1 MDNESSLLAYLVPR
15 LTSRGEDTA
24 TDALAF
30 ILNKSEACR
39 RALDSLLSEQG
50 FDLEPI
56 TRFETQVTHEDGSRP
71 DMVGYDSDGNKRL
84 LVESKFW
91 AALLEGQA
99 SGYFSQLEASGP
111 GVLVFI
117 APGTR
122 IETLWAEIRRQMDN
136 GSGSAQLESIEAGD
150 RMRSARIAG
159 SQKRVMLVS
168 WDRLLERLAH
178 AAPANSQIASDIEQL
193 RGFVHQQ
200 DLETFQPIQPG
211 ELSPWLARRVRWINH
226 LIDDVVDARGV
237 PEGWISVSGLRATP
251 QRADYGRYIRFV
263 NDSGVRAP
271 YDCFLCVNLDY
282 WATKGDTPLWLW
294 IGSTT
299 EPARQLRDSDHSLVV
314 FEDVDGLYTPIYLKV
329 GVEYHRVLDDAVDQ
343 LRRIA
348 EIVVG

>member
-168 WDRLLERLAH
+168 WDLLLDRLAG
-178 AAPANSQIASDIEQL
+178 AVPADSQVTSDIRQL
-193 RGFVHQQ
+193 RGLVQEQ
-200 DLETFQPIQPG
+200 DLDAFQPIQR
-211 ELSPWLARRVRWINH
+211 EEFSPSLARRILWLNQLV
-226 LIDDVVDARGV
+226 DDVVNRGV
-237 PEGWISVSGLRATP
+237 EDDWMAVDHWRPNMFRTGT
-251 QRADYGRYIRFV
+251 GRTFRFV
-263 NDSGVRAP
+263 EDSGARKS
-271 YDCFLCVNLDY
+271 DY
-282 WATKGDTPLWLW
+282 FYLGTAFDTWAARGDTPLWL
-294 IGSTT
+294 TT
-299 EPARQLRDSDHSLVV
+299 WAKTPATLQLRDASHRLAVS
-314 FEDVDGLYTPIYLKV
+314 EDPGALHAPIYLKV
-329 GVEYHRVLDDAVDQ
+329 GVEYHRVLDDVVDQ

>member
-39 RALDSLLSEQG
+39 SALDSLLSEQG

-122 IETLWAEIRRQMDN
+122 IETLWAEIRRQMETGDDPV
-136 GSGSAQLESIEAGD
+136 QLESIEAGD

-168 WDRLLERLAH
+168 WDLLLDRLAG
-178 AAPANSQIASDIEQL
+178 AVPADSQVTSDIRQL
-193 RGFVHQQ
+193 RGLVQEQ
-200 DLETFQPIQPG
+200 DLDAFQPIQR
-211 ELSPWLARRVRWINH
+211 EEFSPSLARRILWLNQLV
-226 LIDDVVDARGV
+226 DDVVNRGV
-237 PEGWISVSGLRATP
+237 EDDWMAVDHWRPNMFRTGT
-251 QRADYGRYIRFV
+251 GRTFRFV
-263 NDSGVRAP
+263 EDSGARKS
-271 YDCFLCVNLDY
+271 DY
-282 WATKGDTPLWLW
+282 FYLGTAFDTWAARGDTPLWL
-294 IGSTT
+294 TT
-299 EPARQLRDSDHSLVV
+299 WAKTPATLQLRDASHRLAVS
-314 FEDVDGLYTPIYLKV
+314 EDPGALHAPIYLKV
-329 GVEYHRVLDDAVDQ
+329 GVEYHRVLDDVVDQ